1 MADLYKEI
9 IPSILQTKIN
19 VLDYPEDYKP
29 FLVNRALS
37 YHVDCVLYA
46 NEMNLCHF
54 IDNELQYSYLLN
66 TIRPM
71 KRKFQPWQKSEV
83 IKDIECVKQFFG
95 YSNKKAKDVMH
106 ILNDEQLAKIKAK
119 TEKGG
124 VNNDRNTKS
133 S

>member
-1 MADLYKEI
+1 
-9 IPSILQTKIN
+9 
-19 VLDYPEDYKP
+19 
-29 FLVNRALS
+29 
-37 YHVDCVLYA
+37 
-46 NEMNLCHF
+46 
-54 IDNELQYSYLLN
+54 
-66 TIRPM
+66 M
-71 KRKFQPWQKSEV
+71 KRKFQPWQYSEV